1 MSKEVVL
8 RQTEPRE
15 ILQAAIEKKT
25 TVIMTYLSNAKWH
38 AAKVFLTNLGTDRLD
53 IEISPRKNPYPMNL
67 SAYQSVGMSF
77 KHGYGKFIFETKII
91 NLEISANSDCGGLIV
106 LSMPEQLRLVPRRS
120 YFRVNV
126 PTSLKVDVQ
135 IWHRRQGSVPVDHR
149 CPGSVVDLSAG
160 GVQIT
165 IEASLKPNF
174 KKGQFVSLCFTPA
187 PYEEPLRLD
196 GQVRTILPA
205 AGDKNICFGLRLVG
219 LEATSEGRKTLE
231 RLCRV
236 VEKYHQMNQE
246 NTKQHNPA

>member
-1 MSKEVVL
+1 MSKDVML

-25 TVIMTYLSNAKWH
+25 PVIMTYLSNAKWH
-38 AAKVFLTNLGTDRLD
+38 AAKVFLTNLGADSLD
-53 IEISPRKNPYPMNL
+53 VEISPRKNPYPMNL
-67 SAYQSVGMSF
+67 SAYQPVGISF

-91 NLEISANSDCGGLIV
+91 NLEISSNSDSGGLIM

-120 YFRVNV
+120 YFRVDV
-126 PTSLKVDVQ
+126 PRSLKVDVQ
-135 IWHRRQGSVPVDHR
+135 IWHRRQGRVPIEHR
-149 CPGSVVDLSAG
+149 CPGSLVDLSAG
-160 GVQIT
+160 GVQIA
-165 IEASLKPNF
+165 IEAALKPNF

-196 GQVRTILPA
+196 GQIRTILPA
-205 AGDKNICFGLRLVG
+205 AGDKNICFGLQLVG
-219 LEATSEGRKTLE
+219 LEATSEGRKALE
-231 RLCRV
+231 RLCRI